1 MKSRELEITIAM
13 RNPHKAGER
22 VKQVFSLNKTISNYD
37 YIKSEH
43 IGHLLMD
50 IIEDMLE
57 RTDAVSKAELV
68 EGE

>member
-1 MKSRELEITIAM
+1 MKSRELEISLTM
-13 RNPHKAGER
+13 RNPHKAGNR
-22 VKQVFSLNKTISNYD
+22 VKQMFSMKKTIPNYD